1 MPRGPSGSVLRA
13 TYWSLGPSSAASG
26 IFLTCSP
33 QHCLVC
39 FSWVQI
45 PLPLVSTFFTLPCP
59 VYLLPSA
66 SLLTLTQLP
75 HALVSLSDTVYT
87 ISVATYYS
95 FVGILLLLVLCCTIP
110 SYPFCFSSF
119 FPHSLFPFFCFPP
132 SLPPL
137 THYSFPSFPPF
148 NSTFPLILF
157 SIPHLLIF
165 SFPHLPFSFSFL
177 IQLFPFHYHSFSPP
191 FIPLSSR

>member
-59 VYLLPSA
+59 VYLLPPA

-110 SYPFCFSSF
+110 SYPLFFFIFPSLFIPLLLFPSISPSPHPLLISFIPPFQLHFSLNPLFHPPPSYFFLSPSPFQFF
-119 FPHSLFPFFCFPP
+119 FPHSTFPF
-132 SLPPL
+132 PL
-137 THYSFPSFPPF
+137 S
-148 NSTFPLILF
+148 
-157 SIPHLLIF
+157 LIF
-165 SFPHLPFSFSFL
+165 STIHSSL
-177 IQLFPFHYHSFSPP
+177 I
-191 FIPLSSR
+191 